1 MNRTRNSRRE
11 RWFAAYVLLGL
22 VVGIGTLYWLLARV
36 GGDLDWHRLKQSL
49 PALLLVLP
57 WFMLPLA
64 AATESWRR
72 LFPAGTEPGMGRAL
86 ELTWIGMAVNWLLPV
101 ATVGG
106 EVVKFRLGLK
116 ENMRVYALAASLV
129 ADKTLQL
136 VTQIVFILFGVG
148 LLLWDAGRLDWHVGG
163 GFTLAGMTLVVYLF
177 YRLQKAGMFSGLAAG
192 FGRIA
197 ATERRTHLRA
207 ARFDAAVRRVYRRRR
222 AWWESAG
229 WRMLFRVF
237 MAGEVALVMLW
248 LGHGEVLVAALV
260 LESLAQGARS
270 AAFFVPAG
278 LGVQEGALVGAGLL
292 LGLPTETLLAIA
304 VIKRG
309 REVVIGGPA
318 LLVWQWRELIRL
330 WRRLRGSRGQGG

>member
-1 MNRTRNSRRE
+1 MNSARTRRRD
-11 RWFAAYVLLGL
+11 RWFAAYALLGL
-22 VVGIGTLYWLLARV
+22 AIGVGTLYWLATRV
-36 GGDLDWHRLKQSL
+36 GADLDWNRLRQSL

-57 WFMLPLA
+57 WFVLPLA

-72 LFPAGTEPGMGRAL
+72 LFPAGTAPGLGRAL
-86 ELTWIGMAVNWLLPV
+86 ELTWIGMSVNWLLPV

-116 ENMRVYALAASLV
+116 ENLRVYGLAASLV
-129 ADKTLQL
+129 GDKTLQL
-136 VTQIVFILFGVG
+136 MTQIVFVLFGVG
-148 LLLWDAGRLDWHVGG
+148 LLLWDAGRLGWHVGG
-163 GFTLAGMTLVVYLF
+163 GLTLAGSTLAVYLF
-177 YRLQKAGMFSGLAAG
+177 YRLQKAGLFSGLAAG
-192 FGRIA
+192 FSRIA

-237 MAGEVALVMLW
+237 MAGEVAVVLWW
-248 LGHGEVLVAALV
+248 LGHGDVLLAALV

-292 LGLPTETLLAIA
+292 LGLPPETLLAIA

-309 REVVIGGPA
+309 REIAIGGPA
-318 LLVWQWRELIRL
+318 LLVWQWRELARF
-330 WRRLRGSRGQGG
+330 WRRLRGPRREQV